1 MICFQAKAN
10 VLESDFFGFMPWIII
25 QRVTLPLTVF
35 FYFHSAVVF
44 IELFKE
50 VFADEEEHDDEPVK
64 SNTPLE
70 NADDPSLV
78 RPIIIF
84 FFLETD
90 SCVLF
95 LFIGVWEG
103 ESFNCLS
110 IQQRNIP
117 SVNFYGTH
125 PSVELAMLK
134 IQEKIASTKVSF
146 SF

>member
-1 MICFQAKAN
+1 MSVVPKTTPGTPS
-10 VLESDFFGFMPWIII
+10 ES
-25 QRVTLPLTVF
+25 
-35 FYFHSAVVF
+35 
-44 IELFKE
+44 E
-50 VFADEEEHDDEPVK
+50 ADEEELIDEPLK
-64 SNTPLE
+64 SIPLE

-78 RPIIIF
+78 RAF
-84 FFLETD
+84 FFFFWKVTEL
-90 SCVLF
+90 CVLF

-117 SVNFYGTH
+117 SVNFYGTN

>member
-1 MICFQAKAN
+1 MPVAKKKFLSKYYSGMS
-10 VLESDFFGFMPWIII
+10 VVPKRTPGTPSES
-25 QRVTLPLTVF
+25 
-35 FYFHSAVVF
+35 
-44 IELFKE
+44 E
-50 VFADEEEHDDEPVK
+50 ADEEEHDDEPLK
-64 SNTPLE
+64 SITPLE

-78 RPIIIF
+78 RPFF
-84 FFLETD
+84 FFLESD

-117 SVNFYGTH
+117 SVNFYGTN
-125 PSVELAMLK
+125 PSVELAMIK
-134 IQEKIASTKVSF
+134 IKEKIAATKVSF

>member
-1 MICFQAKAN
+1 MSVVPKTTPGTPS
-10 VLESDFFGFMPWIII
+10 ES
-25 QRVTLPLTVF
+25 
-35 FYFHSAVVF
+35 
-44 IELFKE
+44 E
-50 VFADEEEHDDEPVK
+50 ADEEELIDEPLK
-64 SNTPLE
+64 SIPLE

-78 RPIIIF
+78 RAFFFF
-84 FFLETD
+84 FFLESD

-117 SVNFYGTH
+117 SVNFYGTN
-125 PSVELAMLK
+125 PSVELAMIK
-134 IQEKIASTKVSF
+134 IQEKIAATKVSF

>member
-1 MICFQAKAN
+1 MSVVPKTTPGTPS
-10 VLESDFFGFMPWIII
+10 ES
-25 QRVTLPLTVF
+25 
-35 FYFHSAVVF
+35 
-44 IELFKE
+44 E
-50 VFADEEEHDDEPVK
+50 ADEEELIDEPLK
-64 SNTPLE
+64 SITPLE

-78 RPIIIF
+78 RPFF
-84 FFLETD
+84 FFLESD